1 MNTANIGLLEKYLLN
16 SNLFPNLRSYCGIG
30 FGFSNAFW
38 TISNYKNI
46 KLNEYVICD
55 LISVP
60 VFKNSELFHT
70 NNGVKKTF
78 KIFVHIS
85 LIFDATL

>member
-1 MNTANIGLLEKYLLN
+1 MELVLVFQMHFGRFQTC
-16 SNLFPNLRSYCGIG
+16 LFGVLFLSH
-30 FGFSNAFW
+30 
-38 TISNYKNI
+38 KNI

-78 KIFVHIS
+78 KFFVHIS